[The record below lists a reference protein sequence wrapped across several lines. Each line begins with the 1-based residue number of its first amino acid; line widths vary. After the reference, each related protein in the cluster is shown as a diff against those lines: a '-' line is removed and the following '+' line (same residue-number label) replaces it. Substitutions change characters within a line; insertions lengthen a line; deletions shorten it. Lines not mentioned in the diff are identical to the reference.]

1 MSSFQGLSSI
11 TGLSSFVNQG
21 VAANDVTPNAVN
33 WADPLSYE
41 AITGFFGYS
50 ERQITGINQTITLK
64 VNLLSGGNI
73 YVLVSSSAG
82 AIGSGDGSTSQDPG
96 FLGCTL
102 LLDQS
107 TFTVSNNQYVT
118 FMASGNGDSLVE
130 VINISDSDTMLDSF
144 DYICLNC

>member
-1 MSSFQGLSSI
+1 MIPSFKPGIMSS
-11 TGLSSFVNQG
+11 NQIR
-21 VAANDVTPNAVN
+21 VAAAYDVTPNAVS
-33 WADPLSYE
+33 WKDPLAYNGT
-41 AITGFFGYS
+41 IGIYDYS

-64 VNLLSGGNI
+64 VNLSGLDI
-73 YVLVSSSAG
+73 YVLVSSSPG

-96 FLGCTL
+96 FLGCTQ

-118 FMASGNGDSLVE
+118 FMASGSGDSLVE

-144 DYICLNC
+144 DYVCVNC

>member
-82 AIGSGDGSTSQDPG
+82 AIGSGDGSTSQDPD

>member
-1 MSSFQGLSSI
+1 MIPSFKHGIIASSRPR
-11 TGLSSFVNQG
+11 V
-21 VAANDVTPNAVN
+21 VAAANDVTPNAVN

-41 AITGFFGYS
+41 ANTGFFGYS

-64 VNLLSGGNI
+64 VNLLSGGSI

-96 FLGCTL
+96 FFGCTE

-118 FMASGNGDSLVE
+118 FMASSGGDTIVE
-130 VINISDSDTMLDSF
+130 VINTSDSNTMLDSF
-144 DYICLNC
+144 DYYCINC

>member
-1 MSSFQGLSSI
+1 MIPSFKHGIIASSRPR
-11 TGLSSFVNQG
+11 V
-21 VAANDVTPNAVN
+21 VAAANDVTPNAVN
-33 WADPLSYE
+33 WADLYYE
-41 AITGFFGYS
+41 AIAGFFDYS

-64 VNLLSGGNI
+64 VNLSGLDI
-73 YVLVSSSAG
+73 YVLVSSSPG

-96 FLGCTL
+96 FLGCTQ

>member
-1 MSSFQGLSSI
+1 MIPSFKHGIIASSRPR
-11 TGLSSFVNQG
+11 V
-21 VAANDVTPNAVN
+21 VAAANDVTPNAVN
-33 WADPLSYE
+33 WADPLFYE
-41 AITGFFGYS
+41 ATTGFFGYS

-64 VNLLSGGNI
+64 VNLLFGGDI
-73 YVLVSSSAG
+73 YVLVSSSPG

-96 FLGCTL
+96 FLGCTQ

-118 FMASGNGDSLVE
+118 FMASSGGDTTVE
-130 VINISDSDTMLDSF
+130 VINTSDSNTMLDSF

>member
-1 MSSFQGLSSI
+1 MIPSFKHGIIASSRPR
-11 TGLSSFVNQG
+11 V
-21 VAANDVTPNAVN
+21 VAAANDVTPNAVN

-64 VNLLSGGNI
+64 VNLLFGGDI
-73 YVLVSSSAG
+73 YVLVSSSPG

-96 FLGCTL
+96 FLGCTQ

-118 FMASGNGDSLVE
+118 FMASSGGDTTVE
-130 VINISDSDTMLDSF
+130 VINTSDSNTMLDSF